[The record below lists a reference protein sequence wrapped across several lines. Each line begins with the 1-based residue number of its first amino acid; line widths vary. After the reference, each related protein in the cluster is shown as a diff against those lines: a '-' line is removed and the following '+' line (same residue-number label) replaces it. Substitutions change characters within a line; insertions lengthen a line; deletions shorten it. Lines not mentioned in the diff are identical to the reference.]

1 MLQVITD
8 SVADDSTVRFY
19 PVTKRGGP
27 MEKALLPWRPKH
39 QNAGE
44 VSSQKLYFN
53 IESEQ
58 HGVLYRIKLRRNQNL
73 FSRKVSKGL
82 HQQDL
87 NCLFSGVIV
96 GDSQS
101 TVGMNLCTGMVGL
114 LLYVWCWVG

>member
-1 MLQVITD
+1 
-8 SVADDSTVRFY
+8 
-19 PVTKRGGP
+19 

-39 QNAGE
+39 QNVGD

-114 LLYVWCWVG
+114 KHFWHWGSTTFIVQWFE